1 MGIEKYREQIAKRI
15 QQAITQSGVDVS
27 TIPAAQLAKLV
38 DNITTG
44 MLFEMDAVME
54 ALQAAQPITQP
65 AQAPASTPPA
75 PAPAATGHDTS
86 GVVEEVELWRGRPFI
101 SIAELYVVTNERV
114 RFFSGLLGRTVE
126 NIELIRL
133 RDIDYTQGVSE
144 RMLGIGDIMLQS
156 ADETSQVFLLR
167 NVRDPEKVQEIVRRA
182 WLEARKRH
190 GVMFRD
196 VM

>member
-1 MGIEKYREQIAKRI
+1 MGIEKYREQIAKRV
-15 QQAITQSGVDVS
+15 QQAIAQSGVDVS
-27 TIPAAQLAKLV
+27 TVPAPQLAKLV
-38 DNITTG
+38 DSITTG

-54 ALQAAQPITQP
+54 ALQAAQPAAPP
-65 AQAPASTPPA
+65 ATPA
-75 PAPAATGHDTS
+75 PAPAASIAPANPGRDTG
-86 GVVEEVELWRGRPFI
+86 GVIEEVELWRGRPFI

-133 RDIDYTQGVSE
+133 RDIDYTQGISE
-144 RMLGIGDIMLQS
+144 RMVGIGDIMLQS
-156 ADETSQVFLLR
+156 ADETSQVFILR
-167 NVRDPEKVQEIVRRA
+167 NVREPEKVQEIIRRA